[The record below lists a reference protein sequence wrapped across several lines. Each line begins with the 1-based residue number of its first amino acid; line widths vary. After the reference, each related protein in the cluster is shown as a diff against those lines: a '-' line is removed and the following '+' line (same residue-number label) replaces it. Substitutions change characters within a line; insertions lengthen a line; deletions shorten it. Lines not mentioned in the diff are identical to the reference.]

1 MKHLQIPLSDTEEAV
16 LELMQQVNKLQA
28 ENTELKETIKRLQW
42 SLQEH
47 D

>member
-16 LELMQQVNKLQA
+16 LQLMQRVNLLET
-28 ENTELKETIKRLQW
+28 ENQELKETIKRLQW

>member
-16 LELMQQVNKLQA
+16 LQLMQRVNLLET
-28 ENTELKETIKRLQW
+28 ENKELKEIIKQLRW
-42 SLQEH
+42 TLQEH

>member
-16 LELMQQVNKLQA
+16 LQLMQRVNLLET
-28 ENTELKETIKRLQW
+28 ENAELKETIKRLQW

>member
-16 LELMQQVNKLQA
+16 LELMQKINRLED
-28 ENTELKETIKRLQW
+28 ENTDLKEIIKQLRW

>member
-1 MKHLQIPLSDTEEAV
+1 MKQQILLSDTEEAV
-16 LELMQQVNKLQA
+16 LELMQKVNRLET
-28 ENTELKETIKRLQW
+28 ENQELKETIKRLEW